1 MLHDPK
7 TVSVSDFD
15 QETAEKIAPQFIAR
29 LELANCIRNV
39 KCPLWQIF
47 CSSKN
52 LGQII
57 LLPCLVVEGTI
68 LILKDDYVFGAV
80 AVIDV
85 IAVHVDVCLSC

>member
-1 MLHDPK
+1 MQNVHLFLHLHRCFVCCCTIILYD
-7 TVSVSDFD
+7 
-15 QETAEKIAPQFIAR
+15 ILIFIS
-29 LELANCIRNV
+29 NKCIKNV

-47 CSSKN
+47 SSSKN

-57 LLPCLVVEGTI
+57 LLPCLVVEGAI
-68 LILKDDYVFGAV
+68 LILNDDYVFGAV